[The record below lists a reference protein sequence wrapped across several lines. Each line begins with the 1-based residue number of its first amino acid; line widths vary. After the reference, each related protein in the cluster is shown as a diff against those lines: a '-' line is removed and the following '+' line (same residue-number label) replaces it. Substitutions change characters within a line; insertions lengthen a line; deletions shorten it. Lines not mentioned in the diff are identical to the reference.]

1 MNYGTVSYPKPN
13 YYSSLAMINPKILV
27 TGATGR
33 TGGAVVTE
41 LLAKGW
47 PVRALVRVRDGRSDL
62 LQRRG
67 AEVVVADIFDPGQL
81 MEAMRGVQRAYYCP
95 PYHPFVIQSAS
106 AFAAAACEAGLE
118 QIVGLSQ
125 WLAGPN
131 HPALMSRHHWLID
144 RMFGALPS
152 IAHTAVIPGFFADS
166 PYLDMMPFA
175 AHLGVLPLPGA
186 SESRNAPPS
195 VDDIARV
202 AVAALLDPAR
212 HAGKSYRPTGPKLL
226 TVTEMAMII
235 GHVVGHKVRHV
246 RTPLWMFYKGAK
258 ALGVQPFL
266 LSGLRY
272 WVKDN
277 DRGAFAIGAPNDTVR
292 ELTGKEAEDF
302 ETIARRH
309 AALPASRQ
317 SFAARL
323 AAFARFMAL
332 PMLPGF
338 DPVAYDRAQNQPVPP
353 APHLA
358 LDDAD
363 WTASHGGEAAV
374 MVGGT
379 LTESDRVNEAGAG
392 RLAMA
397 NSRQPIAD

>member
-1 MNYGTVSYPKPN
+1 
-13 YYSSLAMINPKILV
+13 MIKPKILV
-27 TGATGR
+27 MGATGR

-47 PVRALVRVRDGRSDL
+47 PVRAVVRVRDLRSEL

-81 MEAMRGVQRAYYCP
+81 MDAMRGVQRAYYCS

-106 AFAAAACEAGLE
+106 AFAAAARETGLE

-131 HPALMSRHHWLID
+131 HPALMTRQSWLID
-144 RMFGALPS
+144 RIFSALPG

-166 PYLDMMPFA
+166 PYMEMMPFA
-175 AHLGVLPLPGA
+175 AQLGVFPLPIAG
-186 SESRNAPPS
+186 ESRDAPPS

-226 TVTEMAMII
+226 AVTEMVAVI
-235 GHVVGHKVRHV
+235 GHVVGHRVRHV
-246 RTPLWMFYKGAK
+246 RTPLGTFYKAAK
-258 ALGVQPFL
+258 ASGSELFL

-272 WVKDN
+272 YFQDH
-277 DRGAFAIGAPNDTVR
+277 DRGAFALGAPNDTVR
-292 ELTGKEAEDF
+292 ELTGKEAEGF

-309 AALPASRQ
+309 AALPESRQ
-317 SFAARL
+317 SFGARL
-323 AAFARFMAL
+323 AAFAHFLAV
-332 PMLPGF
+332 PILPGF
-338 DPVAYDRAQNQPVPP
+338 DPVAYDRAQEQPVPP
-353 APHLA
+353 TPHLA

-363 WTASHGGEAAV
+363 WTASHGAEGSAV
-374 MVGGT
+374 VGGP
-379 LTESDRVNEAGAG
+379 LREA
-392 RLAMA
+392 LA
-397 NSRQPIAD
+397 

>member
-1 MNYGTVSYPKPN
+1 MLS
-13 YYSSLAMINPKILV
+13 SSLVMIKPKILV

-33 TGGAVVTE
+33 TGRAVVTE

-47 PVRALVRVRDGRSDL
+47 PVRAAVRVRDARSDL

-67 AEVVVADIFDPGQL
+67 AEIVVADIFDPGQL
-81 MEAMRGVQRAYYCP
+81 MDAMRGVRRAYYCP

-106 AFAAAACEAGLE
+106 AFAAAARETGLE

-131 HPALMSRHHWLID
+131 HPALMSRQHWLID
-144 RMFGALPS
+144 RMFAALPN
-152 IAHTAVIPGFFADS
+152 IAYTVINPGFFADS
-166 PYLDMMPFA
+166 PYLEMMPFA
-175 AHLGVLPLPGA
+175 VQLGVFPLPVA

-202 AVAALLDPAR
+202 AVAALLDPPR
-212 HAGKSYRPTGPKLL
+212 HAGNSYRPTGPKVL
-226 TVTEMAMII
+226 TVTEMAAVI
-235 GHVVGHKVRHV
+235 GRVVGHKVRHV
-246 RTPLWMFYKGAK
+246 RTRLGTFYKGAK
-258 ALGVQPFL
+258 AQGREPFL

-272 WVKDN
+272 WFQDN
-277 DRGAFAIGAPNDTVR
+277 DRGAFAVGAPNETVR

-317 SFAARL
+317 SFGARL
-323 AAFARFMAL
+323 AAFARFLAV
-332 PMLPGF
+332 PILPGF
-338 DPVAYDRAQNQPVPP
+338 DPVAYDLGQEQPVPP
-353 APHLA
+353 TPRLA

-363 WTASHGGEAAV
+363 WRASHGSEGSAVVHGALKEA
-374 MVGGT
+374 
-379 LTESDRVNEAGAG
+379 
-392 RLAMA
+392 LA
-397 NSRQPIAD
+397 